1 MKPKRFLS
9 ISLFILLSAFSIYLA
24 YRVYLGYFK
33 YKWGDAIDSLD
44 GVNVYYNGSTS
55 TSKSRN
61 KIAGYNIGLR
71 YQCVEFVKRYYYK
84 HYNHKMPETYG
95 HAKDF
100 FDLNLEDGSF
110 NKARGLYQFTNPSHL
125 KPEKGDLI
133 VMGAR
138 NEMYGHVAI
147 ISKVGEDFVEIIQQ
161 NAGPFG
167 NSRAVYDLEEREDLY
182 LIHNNRINGWLRKQ

>member
-1 MKPKRFLS
+1 MSLKRFFT
-9 ISLFILLSAFSIYLA
+9 IGLFIVLGSFSIYMA
-24 YRVYLGYFK
+24 YRIYLGYFK

-44 GVNVYYNGSTS
+44 EVNVYYNGSTS

-61 KIAGYNIGLR
+61 KINGYNIGLR

-84 HYNHKMPETYG
+84 HYHHKMPETYG

-110 NKARGLYQFTNPSHL
+110 NKTRGLYQFTNPSHL

-133 VMGAR
+133 VMGAG
-138 NEMYGHVAI
+138 NEKYGHVAI
-147 ISKVGEDFVEIIQQ
+147 VSKVGDDFVEIIQQ

-167 NSRAVYDLEEREDLY
+167 NSRVTYDLEKKEGLY
-182 LIHNNRINGWLRKQ
+182 LIHNKRINGWLRKQ